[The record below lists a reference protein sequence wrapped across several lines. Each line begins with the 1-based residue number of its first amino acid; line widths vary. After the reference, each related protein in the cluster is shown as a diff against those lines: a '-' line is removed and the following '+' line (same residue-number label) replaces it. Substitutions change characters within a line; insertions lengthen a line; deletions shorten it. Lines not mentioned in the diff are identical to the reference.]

1 MGVVAKIETW
11 WESLGITKEQ
21 GELVDKLLEPKAH
34 PRCENCTNTIDP
46 NSIHDC
52 KGVYDEVRVYIG
64 ETVARSTKNRLV
76 KKYNCMFDSP
86 EMVQHID
93 NFRLKDVAG
102 FEEKV
107 AYFKQMRNDSV
118 LRAKQLEYNWEEEE
132 ELWQS

>member
-21 GELVDKLLEPKAH
+21 GELVDKLLEPKPH

-52 KGVYDEVRVYIG
+52 RGVYDEVRVYLK

-76 KKYNCMFDSP
+76 KKYGVPFDSP
-86 EMVQHID
+86 EMAYHID
-93 NFRLKDVAG
+93 AYRSKDFG
-102 FEEKV
+102 SFDFKV
-107 AYFKQMRNDSV
+107 AEFKRMRNDSV

>member
-21 GELVDKLLEPKAH
+21 GELVDKLLEPKTH

-52 KGVYDEVRVYIG
+52 RGVYDEVRVYLK
-64 ETVARSTKNRLV
+64 ETVARSTKRRLER
-76 KKYNCMFDSP
+76 KYGVPFDSP
-86 EMVQHID
+86 EMVYHID
-93 NFRLKDVAG
+93 AYRSKDFG
-102 FEEKV
+102 SFDFKV
-107 AYFKQMRNDSV
+107 AEFKRMRNDSV